1 MVFSEKF
8 EITND
13 MVLSYSTLI
22 GDKNPIHL
30 DSEYAKQTIFEKPIA
45 HGMLISSF
53 FSKMIS
59 ETYPGHGSIYLS
71 QNIKF
76 LKPCYIGETINVVLK
91 LINKDKNKYELSTQ
105 IYDSKKT
112 LLVDG
117 TALILKK

>member
-1 MVFSEKF
+1 MVFSEKI

-13 MVLSYSTLI
+13 MVKSYSILI

-30 DSEYAKQTIFEKPIA
+30 DPEYAKKTIFEKPIA

-59 ETYPGHGSIYLS
+59 ETYPGYGSIYLS

-76 LKPCYIGETINVVLK
+76 LKPCYIDKTINVVLT

-105 IYDSKKT
+105 IFDDNET

>member
-105 IYDSKKT
+105 IYDSKEK

>member
-8 EITND
+8 EITNN

>member
-1 MVFSEKF
+1 MIFSEKF

-13 MVLSYSTLI
+13 MVISYSTLI

-76 LKPCYIGETINVVLK
+76 LKPCYIGETINVILK

-105 IYDSKKT
+105 IYDSKDI

-117 TALILKK
+117 NALILKK

>member
-1 MVFSEKF
+1 MIFSEKF

-13 MVLSYSTLI
+13 MVISYSTLI

-76 LKPCYIGETINVVLK
+76 LKPCYIGETINVILK

-105 IYDSKKT
+105 IYDSNDV

-117 TALILKK
+117 NALILKK

>member
-59 ETYPGHGSIYLS
+59 ETFPGHGSIYLS

-105 IYDSKKT
+105 IYDNKET

>member
-13 MVLSYSTLI
+13 MVVSYSTLI

-30 DSEYAKQTIFEKPIA
+30 DPEYAKQTIFEKPIA

-76 LKPCYIGETINVVLK
+76 LKPCYIGETINVVLT
-91 LINKDKNKYELSTQ
+91 LINKTNNKYELSTQ
-105 IYDSKKT
+105 IYDSNEI

>member
-105 IYDSKKT
+105 IYDSKET

>member
-1 MVFSEKF
+1 MV
-8 EITND
+8 
-13 MVLSYSTLI
+13 VSYSTLI

-30 DSEYAKQTIFEKPIA
+30 DPEYAKQTIFEKPIA

-76 LKPCYIGETINVVLK
+76 LKPCYIGETINVILT
-91 LINKDKNKYELSTQ
+91 LINKTNNKYELSTQ
-105 IYDSKKT
+105 IYDSNEV